1 MTAMTEEQMPAAS
14 FATNGETRPRANPW
28 PWRVILVLLALSV
41 VEFLLRRDSATA
53 AGETFFRAILP
64 IEIIGLMLIVKGL
77 RRLLGPPSP
86 AAVRWLRVIV
96 PVAMMVLFLANWQA
110 LVAYAGIPN
119 YILPAP
125 TRIGGALWN
134 DWAILAPALLV
145 TLKITF
151 MALALA
157 LVGGVILAILM
168 AQSQWVEVA
177 LVPYAVILQVTP
189 IVAIAPLIL
198 IYTSTTQQALLI
210 CAWLVAFF
218 PVLSNTTQGLRS
230 TDHNLLN
237 LFELYQASSWQTL
250 IHLKLPNALPY
261 FLAGL
266 QIAGGLSL
274 IAAVVAEFA
283 AGSSGA
289 GSGLAFRLLEAGY
302 RLNIP
307 RLFAALVLLSVS
319 GVAIFGA
326 TSLISWLLLRKWH
339 ESAVRREN

>member
-1 MTAMTEEQMPAAS
+1 MTAMTEERLPT
-14 FATNGETRPRANPW
+14 FATASGEPSKRTNPW
-28 PWRVILVLLALSV
+28 PWRVILALLVLSIAV
-41 VEFLLRRDSATA
+41 FLISGGSAS
-53 AGETFFRAILP
+53 AGETFFRVILP
-64 IEIIGLMLIVKGL
+64 IEIIGLMLVVKGL
-77 RRLLGPPSP
+77 RMLLGPPS
-86 AAVRWLRVIV
+86 ATGVRWLRVIV
-96 PVAMMVLFLANWQA
+96 PVTMMALFLANWQG

-125 TRIGGALWN
+125 LRIAGALWN
-134 DWAILAPALLV
+134 DWGILAPALLV

-151 MALALA
+151 MALGLA

-237 LFELYQASSWQTL
+237 LFELYKASSWQTL

-302 RLNIP
+302 RLNMP

-326 TSLISWLLLRKWH
+326 TSFVSWLLLRKWH